1 LKVSIGPY
9 KNWIGPYQIADAL
22 CFWVKKEKN
31 EYGIERKPDWVH
43 NFGTWLSGG
52 EDKESLLHK
61 FCLWV
66 ESRRKRTV
74 KVKIDRWDTWS
85 MDHTLSYI
93 ILPMLRQLKATKHG
107 APNVDDFDV
116 PEHLQSTAPGARDSC
131 EHEWDIDDNHF
142 KRWDWI
148 MDQMIFAH
156 ESKLNDDWQEQF
168 WTGEWGKT
176 VWKETEITYPNPV
189 TGVEEPTYSMEN
201 TGDRECDWDGLNA
214 YEKRIQNGFRLF
226 GKYYQGLW
234 D

>member
-1 LKVSIGPY
+1 MKVYLNKYRDHWLSPY
-9 KNWIGPYQIADAL
+9 KIL
-22 CFWVKKEKN
+22 EKVVFWREIDYDEPVIDRWSDRLNPICE
-31 EYGIERKPDWVH
+31 GLRRVLDVVH
-43 NFGTWLSGG
+43 PKV
-52 EDKESLLHK
+52 DY
-61 FCLWV
+61 
-66 ESRRKRTV
+66 
-74 KVKIDRWDTWS
+74 VKIDRWDTWS
-85 MDHTLSYI
+85 MDHTLSRI
-93 ILPMLRQLKATKHG
+93 ALPMLRQLKATKHG

-168 WTGEWGKT
+168 WTGKWGDTKWIKT
-176 VWKETEITYPNPV
+176 DREYPNPE
-189 TGVEEPTYSMEN
+189 TGVMEATYQMEN
-201 TGDRECDWDGLNA
+201 TGDRTCDWDGLNA

-226 GKYYQGLW
+226 GKYYSHLW

>member
-1 LKVSIGPY
+1 MKVYLNKYRDHWLSPY
-9 KNWIGPYQIADAL
+9 TILEKVV
-22 CFWVKKEKN
+22 FWRKIDYDEPV
-31 EYGIERKPDWVH
+31 IERWSDRLQPVCEGLRRVLDVVH
-43 NFGTWLSGG
+43 PKV
-52 EDKESLLHK
+52 DY
-61 FCLWV
+61 
-66 ESRRKRTV
+66 
-74 KVKIDRWDTWS
+74 VKIDRWDTWS
-85 MDHTLSYI
+85 MDHTLSRI
-93 ILPMLRQLKATKHG
+93 ALPMLRQLKATKHG

>member
-1 LKVSIGPY
+1 MKVYLNKYRDHWLSPY
-9 KNWIGPYQIADAL
+9 TILEKIV
-22 CFWVKKEKN
+22 FWREIDYDEPV
-31 EYGIERKPDWVH
+31 IERWSDRLQPVCEGLRRVLDVVH
-43 NFGTWLSGG
+43 PKV
-52 EDKESLLHK
+52 DY
-61 FCLWV
+61 
-66 ESRRKRTV
+66 
-74 KVKIDRWDTWS
+74 VKIDRWDTWS
-85 MDHTLSYI
+85 MDHTLSRI
-93 ILPMLRQLKATKHG
+93 ALPMLRQLKATKHG

-156 ESKLNDDWQEQF
+156 ESKLDDDWQEQF
-168 WTGEWGKT
+168 WTGEWGDTNWIKT
-176 VWKETEITYPNPV
+176 DREYPNPE
-189 TGVEEPTYSMEN
+189 TGVMEATYQMEN
-201 TGDRECDWDGLNA
+201 TGDRTCDWDGLNA

>member
-1 LKVSIGPY
+1 MKVYLNKYRDHWLSPY
-9 KNWIGPYQIADAL
+9 TILEKVV
-22 CFWVKKEKN
+22 FWRKIDYDEPV
-31 EYGIERKPDWVH
+31 IERWSDRLQPVCEGLRRVLDVVH
-43 NFGTWLSGG
+43 PKV
-52 EDKESLLHK
+52 DY
-61 FCLWV
+61 
-66 ESRRKRTV
+66 
-74 KVKIDRWDTWS
+74 VKIDRWDTWS
-85 MDHTLSYI
+85 MDHTLSRI
-93 ILPMLRQLKATKHG
+93 ALPMLRQLKATKHG

-142 KRWDWI
+142 KRWDWV

>member
-1 LKVSIGPY
+1 MKVYLNKYRDHWLSPY
-9 KNWIGPYQIADAL
+9 TILEKVV
-22 CFWVKKEKN
+22 FWRKIDYDEPV
-31 EYGIERKPDWVH
+31 IERWSDRLQPVCEGLRRVLDVVH
-43 NFGTWLSGG
+43 PKI
-52 EDKESLLHK
+52 DY
-61 FCLWV
+61 
-66 ESRRKRTV
+66 
-74 KVKIDRWDTWS
+74 VKIDRWDTWS
-85 MDHTLSYI
+85 MDHTLSRI
-93 ILPMLRQLKATKHG
+93 ALPMLRQLKATKHG

-156 ESKLNDDWQEQF
+156 ESKLDDDWQEQF
-168 WTGEWGKT
+168 WTGEWGDTNWIKT
-176 VWKETEITYPNPV
+176 DREYPNPE
-189 TGVEEPTYSMEN
+189 TGVMEATYQMEN
-201 TGDRECDWDGLNA
+201 TGDRTCDWDGLNA

>member
-1 LKVSIGPY
+1 MKVYLNKYRDHWLSPY
-9 KNWIGPYQIADAL
+9 TILEKVV
-22 CFWVKKEKN
+22 FWRKIDYDEPV
-31 EYGIERKPDWVH
+31 IERWSDRLQPVCEGLRRVLDVVH
-43 NFGTWLSGG
+43 PKV
-52 EDKESLLHK
+52 DY
-61 FCLWV
+61 
-66 ESRRKRTV
+66 
-74 KVKIDRWDTWS
+74 VKIDRWDTWS
-85 MDHTLSYI
+85 MDHTLSRI
-93 ILPMLRQLKATKHG
+93 ALPMLRQLKATKHG

-156 ESKLNDDWQEQF
+156 ENKLNDDWQEQF
-168 WTGEWGKT
+168 WTGEWGDTNFVKT
-176 VWKETEITYPNPV
+176 DREYPNPE
-189 TGVEEPTYSMEN
+189 TGVMEATYQMEN
-201 TGDRECDWDGLNA
+201 TGDRTCDWDGLNA